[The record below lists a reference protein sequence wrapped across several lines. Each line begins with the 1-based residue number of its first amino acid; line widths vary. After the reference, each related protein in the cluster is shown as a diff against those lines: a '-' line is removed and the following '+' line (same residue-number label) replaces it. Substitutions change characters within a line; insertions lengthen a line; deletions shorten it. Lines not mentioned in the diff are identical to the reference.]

1 MSRMRTFLIALITIG
16 IAVGAMAVRTP
27 VHTDALSRAGS
38 VFPAAPMLE
47 PRSGHS
53 ATLLPDGKV
62 LIAGGMRRNQ
72 DFYRSAEL
80 FDPATGKFQPTGEM
94 TLARVGQ
101 AARLLPS
108 GKVLIVGG
116 WMGHGSTDS
125 AELYDPATG
134 KFTGISK
141 MTARRGR
148 PSATLLANGDVL
160 IAGGADH
167 DAPGGIASAELFHA
181 STLTFEALEPMHQ
194 ARISHT
200 ATLLGDGRVLIA
212 GGRGDSGVTASAE
225 LYDPQTKHFT
235 ETGSLLT
242 ARYKHTAGVL
252 PDGRV
257 VIAGGS
263 DDRDWR
269 GAMNNAEIYDPRTG
283 KFTATSPLNDSRF
296 KLPEEAAQLASGQ
309 LLVSGGSK
317 RVELYDPASGK
328 FIVASGQMNDA
339 WHFMTETQLK
349 DGSVLL
355 AGGYPNN
362 DQATSQTWIYRP

>member
-1 MSRMRTFLIALITIG
+1 
-16 IAVGAMAVRTP
+16 
-27 VHTDALSRAGS
+27 
-38 VFPAAPMLE
+38 
-47 PRSGHS
+47 
-53 ATLLPDGKV
+53 
-62 LIAGGMRRNQ
+62 
-72 DFYRSAEL
+72 
-80 FDPATGKFQPTGEM
+80 M

-101 AARLLPS
+101 AASLLPS
-108 GKVLIVGG
+108 GKVLIAGG
-116 WMGHGSTDS
+116 WVGHGSTDS

-134 KFTGISK
+134 KFIAIAK

-167 DAPGGIASAELFHA
+167 DTPGGIASAELFHA
-181 STLTFEALEPMHQ
+181 STLTFEPLEAMHQ

-212 GGRGDSGVTASAE
+212 GGRGESGVTASAE
-225 LYDPQTKHFT
+225 LYDPQTKHFA
-235 ETGSLLT
+235 ETGNLLA

-257 VIAGGS
+257 VIGGGS

-269 GAMNNAEIYDPRTG
+269 GAMNSAEIYDPRTG

-317 RVELYDPASGK
+317 KVEIYDPQSGK
-328 FIVASGQMNDA
+328 FTIVAGAERRLALHERNAPQRRQSAPRRRLPEQRPGHIANLDLSPIIVPRELA
-339 WHFMTETQLK
+339 CRERNYFARRSTSPCTTTESFSERRYLNEPGVVPARTGPL
-349 DGSVLL
+349 SSFIP
-355 AGGYPNN
+355 GG
-362 DQATSQTWIYRP
+362 A